1 MGTDKRVARTYNN
14 LFTALL
20 KLLSEKSF
28 DDITVTDLCEKADI
42 HRATFYKHFT
52 GKHDFLIAS
61 FRVKMEYILPNIAY
75 SEFSPE
81 NLKNAYQL
89 MLEKVLAF
97 IRENENIFLAIS
109 RNEYSSSFSYA
120 LGEAISD
127 CLKRRINKS
136 SELSGKLGIRV
147 GMVSAYC
154 AGATVG
160 LIDWLINNFNSAAC
174 DELLRFADEKIEEL
188 CAYFEKVLNEK

>member
-1 MGTDKRVARTYNN
+1 MRTDKRVARTYNN

-20 KLLSEKSF
+20 MLLSEKSF
-28 DDITVTDLCEKADI
+28 DNITVTDLCEKADI

-52 GKHDFLIAS
+52 GKHDFLVAC

-75 SEFSPE
+75 SEFTPE
-81 NLKNAYQL
+81 NLKTAYKL

-97 IRENENIFLAIS
+97 IRENESLFLAIS

-127 CLKRRINKS
+127 CLKRRLNKS
-136 SELSGKLGIRV
+136 PELSEKLGLRV
-147 GMVSAYC
+147 GLVSAYC
-154 AGATVG
+154 GGATVG
-160 LIDWLINNFNSAAC
+160 LIDWLINNFNSNAC
-174 DELLRFADEKIEEL
+174 DELLRFTDKKIEEL
-188 CAYFEKVLNEK
+188 CDYFESIMKE